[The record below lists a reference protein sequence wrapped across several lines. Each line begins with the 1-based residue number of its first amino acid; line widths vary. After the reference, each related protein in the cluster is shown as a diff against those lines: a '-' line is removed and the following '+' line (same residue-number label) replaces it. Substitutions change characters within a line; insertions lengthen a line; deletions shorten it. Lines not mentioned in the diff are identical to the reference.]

1 MITYTQLYKR
11 AADIIGVSATTASQ
25 ALTNIQQDIN
35 QGQRIFK
42 NASRRYW
49 TRKEVTT
56 NLIANQQ
63 YYTFPE
69 DMVRITTVK
78 VTSGS
83 LTLPVTMID
92 SEELWN
98 RLNLIPAMTVG
109 IPTQGFIRGRNELGL
124 YPIPSATYTNGLV
137 VSYESRQ
144 KDMNI
149 DDVTTASL
157 SVTNNSATVIATTG
171 TPFNANMVGMWLT
184 VTDGSDGNWY
194 QITGYTDTTH
204 ITLENY
210 YQGLTKTGVASIIG
224 IVPDVPEDFH
234 LALVYYAAYNYYLKR
249 KDTATAADYKSL
261 FDDLL
266 KQYKAHYAAKTTGV
280 TQDDLTSFQ
289 YNMFGLPPTSV
300 TA

>member
-11 AADIIGVSATTASQ
+11 AADIIGVSTTASSL

-35 QGQRIFK
+35 QGLRLFK

-49 TRKEVTT
+49 TRKEAVT
-56 NLIANQQ
+56 NLVAGQQ

-69 DMVRITTVK
+69 DMVRITTVR
-78 VTSGS
+78 VTSGG
-83 LTLPVTMID
+83 LTIPVTMID

-109 IPTQGFIRGRNELGL
+109 IPLQGFIRGRNELGL
-124 YPIPSATYTNGLV
+124 YPVPSTNYTNGLI
-137 VSYESRQ
+137 VSYESRL
-144 KDMNI
+144 KDMRL
-149 DDVTTASL
+149 DDTTTVTINATIN
-157 SVTNNSATVIATTG
+157 SVNVVANTG
-171 TPFNANMVGMWLT
+171 TFNANMVGMWLA

-210 YQGLTKTGVASIIG
+210 YQGPTKTNVACIIG
-224 IVPDVPEDFH
+224 LVPDIPEDYH
-234 LALVYYAAYNYYLKR
+234 LGLVYYAAYNYFLKR
-249 KDTATAADYKSL
+249 KDAAMAANYKSL
-261 FDDLL
+261 FDELL
-266 KQYKAHYAAKTTGV
+266 REYKATYSAKTTGL
-280 TQDDLTSFQ
+280 TQDDQTPYT
-289 YNMFGLPPTSV
+289 YNLFGLPPTNV